1 MLKEKIKQLELS
13 SGHLGIMVVSAVVLI
28 LLIAMQGQVIRA
40 ANTTPANISPASV
53 VQAPK
58 TITPSTTTIPTQASL
73 TQQVLGASTV
83 NKSILQPFE
92 TQNVLLTNNN
102 TSDGFQNY
110 IEQVTQVLSA
120 NDAHDLV
127 LEGSTTQNKT
137 AEMQNDEGRLV
148 AEISHIAAP
157 SSLIEYQRM
166 MLAYYFINF
175 QDASADDET
184 QIQTT
189 ILPAISQRLTELRDT
204 ARTQLGIYLPDIQ

>member
-1 MLKEKIKQLELS
+1 MLKDKIKQLELS
-13 SGHLGIMVVSAVVLI
+13 SGHFGIMIVSAVVLI

-40 ANTTPANISPASV
+40 ANTNPTNISPSNV

-58 TITPSTTTIPTQASL
+58 VVSTVATTTPTPVSL
-73 TQQVLGASTV
+73 SQQVLGASTV
-83 NKSILQPFE
+83 NQSILQPFE
-92 TQNVLLTNNN
+92 TQNVLLIDNN

-110 IEQVTQVLSA
+110 IDQITQVFNA

-127 LEGSTTQNKT
+127 LEASTVQNKT
-137 AEMQNDEGRLV
+137 AEMQNDEDRLV

-157 SSLIEYQRM
+157 SALIEYQRM

-175 QDASADDET
+175 QDTSTDDHT